1 MIAASF
7 AGLAVMLL
15 GMCLSSTPL
24 WLAGVALLGFGL
36 GMAAARAVGR
46 R

>member
-1 MIAASF
+1 MIAVSF
-7 AGLAVMLL
+7 AGLAVMVL
-15 GMCLSSTPL
+15 GIGLSSALL